1 MYDMGVLASI
11 VVLIHL
17 AYFVFVVYGFVA
29 IVIGAKLR
37 WKWIRNPWFRI
48 AHVLS
53 VFIVLAEDA
62 FGLNCPL
69 NVAEASLRS
78 PETDAVG
85 SSGGTGNVLDLLL
98 HHTLSERALD
108 ALYWTLGPTF
118 ILLLFIVRPNWR
130 SSSSGRATL

>member
-1 MYDMGVLASI
+1 MGVLASI

-17 AYFVFVVYGFVA
+17 AYFVFVIYGFVA
-29 IVIGAKLR
+29 IVIGPKLR
-37 WKWIRNPWFRI
+37 WAWIRNPWFRI
-48 AHVLS
+48 AHVFS

-78 PETDAVG
+78 PEADA
-85 SSGGTGNVLDLLL
+85 GNVLDLLL

-108 ALYWTLGPTF
+108 VLYWTLGPTL

-130 SSSSGRATL
+130 SSPSARATQ